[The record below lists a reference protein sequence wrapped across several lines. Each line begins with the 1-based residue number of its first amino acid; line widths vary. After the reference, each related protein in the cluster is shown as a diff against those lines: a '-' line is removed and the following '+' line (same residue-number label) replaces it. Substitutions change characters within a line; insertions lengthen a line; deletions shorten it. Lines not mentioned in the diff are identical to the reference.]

1 MREKKERIEQ
11 KNLLKWLKEQGAS
24 LHRPLLLLSAL
35 ATMAFILQLIFF
47 WYLSAAAQ
55 MLLVGKH
62 SVPPALLTTLAAV
75 AVALL
80 AVDRIRLAW
89 SEKQENEI
97 FSRLQSRLFTHL
109 SRSQF
114 ALVRQHS
121 TYYWQQIW
129 LSCLPVVAKFN
140 VQYLVQQRFGMFVP
154 VIVLACIFPINWL
167 VGLSMLI
174 SLPVIPLFMVIIGKG
189 AASLHRKHFKALTRL
204 GSIFVDRIKSLE
216 LLRIFQAHQA
226 QASVLSDAS
235 DRLNKRTMQVVSV
248 AFLSSSVLD
257 FFSTLAVAL
266 VAVFVGFNLLGEFT
280 LGGQLNLHTGLFIL
294 LAAPLCFAELKQL
307 GRLYHLRAEAIAAA
321 EELLPILQTPEKETG
336 KKPVTVDANQFTAIK
351 WHHFAI
357 ALPRIHAEKLTLQQ
371 GDWVLLQGP
380 SGSGKTC
387 FLEGLMGQRESSH
400 RIQNAALIAQSAVL
414 FPGSIRENLSLGNPY
429 SDHDLQAAL
438 ASVELSGWLSHQ
450 SRGLDTA
457 LGEQVPMSGG
467 QKQRLG
473 LARVLLSKAHLVLLD
488 EPTAHLTDEQHNR
501 LARMIKKTLANKTVI
516 WVSHKKLPS
525 EWFSLHW
532 EMADGVLSS
541 ASKQR

>member
-235 DRLNKRTMQVVSV
+235 DRLNKRTMQVVSM

-525 EWFSLHW
+525 EWFSRHW

>member
-321 EELLPILQTPEKETG
+321 EELHPILQTPEKETG

-501 LARMIKKTLANKTVI
+501 LARMIKKTLANKTVV

-525 EWFSLHW
+525 EWFSRHW